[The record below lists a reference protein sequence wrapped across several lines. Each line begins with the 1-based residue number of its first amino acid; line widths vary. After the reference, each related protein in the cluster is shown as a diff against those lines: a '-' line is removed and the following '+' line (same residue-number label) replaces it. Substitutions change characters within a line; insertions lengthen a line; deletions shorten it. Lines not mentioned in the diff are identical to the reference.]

1 MIIDSY
7 KMEHCPKDNPID
19 SSSANRSSRLPALL
33 FATLILQSP
42 CGFAETIEH
51 SQEIPGSCSLDSECT
66 HSNAKHT
73 HWLESSRKYVTVKSD
88 SLAGWLD
95 DFFGT
100 PTSDLES
107 ASSSLRLRLRGRWE
121 EGEGN
126 DFKASLR
133 GNIHLPR
140 ASKRLSLIFT
150 EAVEEGTDE
159 SGAATEIIDDS
170 KDNTDVSVQ
179 YNVLENIRSRLDLH
193 FGLRS
198 SLKPKVSGRYR
209 YRMSLIEDYFA
220 EFSEKVYFKGGDGFG
235 SITRFSI
242 DHTLASDQV
251 LRWSNRFHYA
261 EESDGVEWSS
271 NLSLNQRLDE
281 KRAIAYVV
289 GTAGETRP
297 DYLNTRYGMSVVYRQ
312 NFLRPWLFVEL
323 EPAYKWKRPNREDDR
338 DGVAQ
343 LTAKLEI
350 RFAED

>member
-1 MIIDSY
+1 MIIDNY
-7 KMEHCPKDNPID
+7 KMEHCPKDSPID
-19 SSSANRSSRLPALL
+19 SSFANRFSRLQALL
-33 FATLILQSP
+33 LATLILQSP

-51 SQEIPGSCSLDSECT
+51 SQETPESCSLDSECT
-66 HSNAKHT
+66 HSNAQHT

-100 PTSDLES
+100 PTSDLEA
-107 ASSSLRLRLRGRWE
+107 ASTSLRLLFRGRWE

-133 GNIHLPR
+133 GNIHLPQVN
-140 ASKRLSLIFT
+140 KKLSLIFT
-150 EAVEEGTDE
+150 EEVEEGTAE
-159 SGAATEIIDDS
+159 SGSAKEIIDDS
-170 KDNTDVSVQ
+170 KDNTDVSLQ
-179 YNVLENIRSRLDLH
+179 YNVLEDIRSRLDLH

-209 YRMSLIEDYFA
+209 YRTRLIEGYFA

-242 DHTLASDQV
+242 DHTLSSTRV

-271 NLSLNQRLDE
+271 NLSLNQRLAE

-297 DYLNTRYGMSVVYRQ
+297 DYLNTRYGISVVYRQ
-312 NFLRPWLFVEL
+312 NILRPWLFMEL

-343 LTAKLEI
+343 LTARLEL